1 MNSLK
6 MADEKALLPLKKT
19 SESIKQIKK
28 TLTPFLKLL
37 DKYYNQSSL
46 DKRKEFDI
54 QRIAEAEAAVA
65 LAMGTMRYM
74 AFRLKGQE
82 RGKKKNDPLRMELDK
97 MRKALVQVKSLR
109 KEDGGEKKSTSDTGN
124 KQNSASK
131 RKRIEHDDSSTDGL
145 KKAKK
150 EQN

>member
-1 MNSLK
+1 

-65 LAMGTMRYM
+65 LSIGTMRYM

-109 KEDGGEKKSTSDTGN
+109 KEDSADKKSTNDTGS

-131 RKRIEHDDSSTDGL
+131 RKRIEHDDDSSTDGL